1 MTSTNER
8 IAIMGAAG
16 GIGTALC
23 RRLASRGARLHLAG
37 RTEGPL
43 EALGRELDA
52 PWTVVDATDHDAVG
66 GWLESVST
74 EGPLTGAVNLAGSIL
89 LKSAHGTSVAEL
101 EATIAQNLKSAFYV
115 LKHAA
120 LAMKGS
126 GSIVL
131 LSSAAARI
139 GMMNH
144 EAIAAAKAG
153 VEGLARAAAATYAPR
168 NVRVN
173 AVAPGLVETPLASK
187 LLASEATRKAS
198 MALHPLRRVGRADD
212 VASMIAWLLD
222 PANDWVT
229 GQVMGID
236 GGLGTVRPPPQAPS
250 RE

>member
-1 MTSTNER
+1 
-8 IAIMGAAG
+8 MGAAG
-16 GIGTALC
+16 AIGAALC
-23 RRLASRGARLHLAG
+23 RQLAYRGARLHLAG
-37 RTEGPL
+37 RNAGPL

-52 PWTVVDATDHDAVG
+52 PWTTVDATDHDAVAA
-66 GWLESVST
+66 WMSSVTT

-101 EATIAQNLKSAFYV
+101 ETTIAQNLKSAFYV

-120 LAMKGS
+120 LAMKGA

-153 VEGLARAAAATYAPR
+153 VEGLTRAAAATYAPR

-173 AVAPGLVETPLASK
+173 AVAPGLVETPMAAK
-187 LLASEATRKAS
+187 LLASDATRKAS
-198 MALHPLRRVGRADD
+198 MALHPLRRVGKAND
-212 VASMIAWLLD
+212 VASAIAWLLD

-229 GQVMGID
+229 GQVLGID
-236 GGLGTVRPPPQAPS
+236 GGLGSVRPPPQAPA
-250 RE
+250 RD